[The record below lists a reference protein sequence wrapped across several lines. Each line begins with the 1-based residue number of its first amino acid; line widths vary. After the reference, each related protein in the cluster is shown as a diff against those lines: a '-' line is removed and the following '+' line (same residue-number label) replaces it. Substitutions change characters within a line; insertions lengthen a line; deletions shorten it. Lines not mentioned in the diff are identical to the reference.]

1 MNHLSPLL
9 AIGNVLLDPEVIS
22 RKRLFEEA
30 SILFE
35 NTYGIPHTDAF
46 DALFAREKLGCTC
59 VGRGSA
65 IPHGSLD
72 ELEKPVLAFIRPQV
86 ALELD
91 APDGKPVQLF
101 FFVLVPTGTK
111 EQYSNI
117 LHELCLLL
125 DDKDMRQSLL
135 TFETPLSLCEMI
147 ANWKSPLSDKEDVTD
162 SPEEENTP

>member
-91 APDGKPVQLF
+91 APDGTLLF
-101 FFVLVPTGTK
+101 CACPYWNERTIQ
-111 EQYSNI
+111 QYS
-117 LHELCLLL
+117 
-125 DDKDMRQSLL
+125 
-135 TFETPLSLCEMI
+135 P
-147 ANWKSPLSDKEDVTD
+147 
-162 SPEEENTP
+162 

>member
-9 AIGNVLLDPEVIS
+9 AIGNVLLDLEVIS

-72 ELEKPVLAFIRPQV
+72 DLEKPVLAFIRPKTP
-86 ALELD
+86 LELD
-91 APDGKPVQLF
+91 APDGKAVQLF

-117 LHELCLLL
+117 LKELCLLL
-125 DDKDMRQSLL
+125 DDKDMRQALF
-135 TFETPLSLCEMI
+135 TCETPLSLCETI
-147 ANWKSPLSDKEDVTD
+147 AGWESPLGDEADAID
-162 SPEEENTP
+162 SPEESDTQ